1 VVRHT
6 EEDGASQRRRG
17 HAACSTKSCDAL
29 IANGGGERKRKRK
42 KIHFCLYCMLII
54 LMLFIS
60 GTLEKYAYIQK
71 KENFIKFNLSLNNCF
86 MFLDQKVRELK
97 LGSKSVSGVHESE

>member
-1 VVRHT
+1 VVRRT

-29 IANGGGERKRKRK
+29 IANGGGERKREEEDSFLSLLYVEHSHAIYLRDIG
-42 KIHFCLYCMLII
+42 KICLH
-54 LMLFIS
+54 
-60 GTLEKYAYIQK
+60 TK

-97 LGSKSVSGVHESE
+97 LGSKSVSGGHESE